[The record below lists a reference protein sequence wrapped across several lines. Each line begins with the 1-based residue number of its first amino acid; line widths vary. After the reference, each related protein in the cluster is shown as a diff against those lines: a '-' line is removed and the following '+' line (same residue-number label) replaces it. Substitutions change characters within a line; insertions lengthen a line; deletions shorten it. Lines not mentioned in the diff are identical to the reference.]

1 MRTRRYRAGDEGSG
15 QMDLEDMNWLIL
27 IIAGLFEV
35 GFATCLGKAKETS
48 GNTALMWMIGFF
60 VCLSI
65 SMSLLYK
72 ATQTLPI
79 GTAYAVWTG
88 IGALGTVLVG
98 IFLFK
103 EPAHFWRLFFL
114 FTLIAS
120 IVGLKFVSN

>member
-1 MRTRRYRAGDEGSG
+1 
-15 QMDLEDMNWLIL
+15 MNWFIL

-35 GFATCLGKAKETS
+35 GFATCLGKAKEST
-48 GNTALMWMIGFF
+48 GNTSLLWMTGFF
-60 VCLSI
+60 VCLAI

-88 IGALGTVLVG
+88 IGAVGTVLVG
-98 IFLFK
+98 IFIFR
-103 EPAHFWRLFFL
+103 EPLHFWRLFFL

>member
-1 MRTRRYRAGDEGSG
+1 MS
-15 QMDLEDMNWLIL
+15 WLLL

-48 GNTALMWMIGFF
+48 GNTSLIWMVGFF
-60 VCLSI
+60 ICLSI

-72 ATQTLPI
+72 ATQSLPI

-98 IFLFK
+98 IFIFK
-103 EPAHFWRLFFL
+103 EPAHFWRIFFL
-114 FTLIAS
+114 FTLIVS
-120 IVGLKFVSN
+120 IIGLKFVSN